1 MPQESSHRDAHHVVL
16 VVDEGSNPFEMS
28 VATEL
33 FGLYRPEVGHPWY
46 RLTVC
51 APVSAVPVHRGMY
64 TMTGLAGLEA
74 VERADTVI
82 VPNRPDPWAAPR
94 PELVDAVRRA
104 GLRGARLVS
113 FCTGSFVL
121 AATGLLDGR
130 RAATHWRHE
139 ELFARLYPRV
149 TLERDVLFVDE
160 GDVLTAAGSAA
171 ALDLGLHLVRRDHG
185 ADTANTVGRRLV
197 FSGQRGGGQRQ
208 YVRRPLP
215 ATADTSLSPVLDWA
229 RERLDAPLAV
239 ADLASRAAVS
249 PATLHRRFRAELG
262 TTPLAWLRSERALLA
277 CRLIELGG
285 MGFEAV
291 ARASGLGSTANLR
304 ATVRAHT
311 GVSPAVYRDRFG
323 PRTGSGAVSVERSHR
338 A

>member
-1 MPQESSHRDAHHVVL
+1 M
-16 VVDEGSNPFEMS
+16 G
-28 VATEL
+28 
-33 FGLYRPEVGHPWY
+33 
-46 RLTVC
+46 
-51 APVSAVPVHRGMY
+51 VP
-64 TMTGLAGLEA
+64 
-74 VERADTVI
+74 
-82 VPNRPDPWAAPR
+82 
-94 PELVDAVRRA
+94 
-104 GLRGARLVS
+104 
-113 FCTGSFVL
+113 
-121 AATGLLDGR
+121 
-130 RAATHWRHE
+130 
-139 ELFARLYPRV
+139 
-149 TLERDVLFVDE
+149 
-160 GDVLTAAGSAA
+160 DVLTAAGSAA

-185 ADTANTVGRRLV
+185 ADSANTVGRRLV

-249 PATLHRRFRAELG
+249 PATLHRRFRTELG
-262 TTPLAWLRSERALLA
+262 TTLLAWLRSERALLA

-304 ATVRAHT
+304 ATVPAHT

-323 PRTGSGAVSVERSHR
+323 PRTGPGAVSVERSHR